1 MLIKLSYFESR
12 MVASLKLEGRSGCP
26 IYLISKG
33 NSIAVSK
40 SSSSLSYNERL
51 KKQASKQN
59 AFNSIYPENTKLRAP
74 EVYSVGLG
82 QDGLAFFEME
92 YARGEKFS
100 DYFPGLSL
108 SQLDSIVNIFI
119 DYFNYAIE
127 NSTLMEVTI
136 ELTNFKTEEIQKKVM
151 PMEHYSDELKRSL
164 FYYLYNKKPN
174 VLLPQG
180 FCHGDFTFSN
190 MLFKENGQIYVFD
203 FLDSFIESPL
213 IDLIK
218 LRQDTKFLWSILI
231 DEKLEG
237 HKIIKVLQI
246 LKYIDSRLVS
256 FLHELSA
263 DIGHWHTY
271 LEIFNLARIMPYAQK
286 QTDIQF
292 LNKNLTQLLKTA

>member
-1 MLIKLSYFESR
+1 LQI
-12 MVASLKLEGRSGCP
+12 KLEGRSGCP
-26 IYLISKG
+26 IIIVEEGGKVYVNKE
-33 NSIAVSK
+33 
-40 SSSSLSYNERL
+40 SSNISYNDRL
-51 KKQASKQN
+51 NKQAFKQVS
-59 AFNSIYPENTKLRAP
+59 FKHFCSEGMSLCAP
-74 EVYSVGLG
+74 EVYNIGVARNGM
-82 QDGLAFFEME
+82 AFFDME

-100 DYFPGLSL
+100 DYFPSLSL

-190 MLFKENGQIYVFD
+190 MLFKENGQIYIFD

-246 LKYIDSRLVS
+246 LKYMDSRLVS
-256 FLHELSA
+256 FLDELSA